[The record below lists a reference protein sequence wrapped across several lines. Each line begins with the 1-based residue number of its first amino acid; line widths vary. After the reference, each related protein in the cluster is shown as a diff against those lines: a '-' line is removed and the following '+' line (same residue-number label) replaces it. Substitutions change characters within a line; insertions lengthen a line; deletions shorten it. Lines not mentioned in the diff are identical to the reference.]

1 MTPSNQ
7 TDCLQWF
14 TRFSDELC
22 FLMQFGTTFS
32 ENLTRNST
40 LTKVQLKNC
49 HWTQWMWREKCSNKH
64 WTFWI
69 GCGKQFWAFWFV
81 SHDEK
86 VNGQI
91 LFGETMPRQK
101 CWWAL
106 TKCAMSK
113 ENVALQ
119 GTDGCISQLIV
130 FWSSLSHQKVI
141 SQSGMKAWN
150 CLPKPEKEN
159 HVGGIPTTQM
169 WCGTSSNQPVPFHHK
184 MTETLTPKTF
194 ALWGN
199 VWSIAKDFFIRCQSN
214 KIRMTFHIF
223 DFKMTNG
230 MSWPLP
236 PHHAVVLGVK
246 CQLLS
251 SSIHWCP
258 LQSITV
264 NHSTWMKVNDG
275 NMDSC
280 SAVMMFENSCSS
292 SIAQGM
298 QNWINGCDDA
308 WQRPSE
314 VHHIW
319 HKIKLCMSVG
329 LWRHNQCS

>member
-1 MTPSNQ
+1 MLTNVLRWIALQKGSTNTERLVVQNRKPQQKSFRQNKFAKTTMHCRKIKMTFWTRHIVCVPFLNDFWFQHGWSCAKTAMPCRKIKMTPSNQ

-199 VWSIAKDFFIRCQSN
+199 VWSC
-214 KIRMTFHIF
+214 
-223 DFKMTNG
+223 
-230 MSWPLP
+230 
-236 PHHAVVLGVK
+236 
-246 CQLLS
+246 
-251 SSIHWCP
+251 
-258 LQSITV
+258 
-264 NHSTWMKVNDG
+264 
-275 NMDSC
+275 
-280 SAVMMFENSCSS
+280 
-292 SIAQGM
+292 
-298 QNWINGCDDA
+298 
-308 WQRPSE
+308 
-314 VHHIW
+314 
-319 HKIKLCMSVG
+319 
-329 LWRHNQCS
+329 